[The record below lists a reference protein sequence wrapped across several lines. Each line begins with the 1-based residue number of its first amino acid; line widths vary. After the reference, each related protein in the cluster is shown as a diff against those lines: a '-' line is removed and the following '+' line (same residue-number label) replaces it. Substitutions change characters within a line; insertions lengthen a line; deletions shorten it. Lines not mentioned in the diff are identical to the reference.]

1 MVVKLSKKVYFLQYY
16 AKLGKKS
23 KSIKTIYRYASER
36 FCYTRSENGIYY
48 YAMTYWFGFE
58 VEQLFKISTES
69 ASLLMF

>member
-36 FCYTRSENGIYY
+36 FCNTLSENGIYY
-48 YAMTYWFGFE
+48 YAMTY
-58 VEQLFKISTES
+58 
-69 ASLLMF
+69 